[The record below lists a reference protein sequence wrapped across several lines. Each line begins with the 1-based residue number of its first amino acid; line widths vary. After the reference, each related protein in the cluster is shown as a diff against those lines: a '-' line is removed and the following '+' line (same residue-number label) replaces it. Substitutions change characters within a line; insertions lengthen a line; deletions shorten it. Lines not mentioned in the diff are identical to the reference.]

1 MNNKTFKER
10 LFWPLLITLALIMLL
25 NLNITGKVAA
35 VTGDTYEKLK
45 IFSDALTI
53 VQKNYVDE
61 VKVDDLIYGSIKGML
76 ETLDPHSGFL
86 PPDAY
91 KELQVETKGT
101 FGGVGIEI
109 TLKDGILTVVSP
121 IEDTPAYK
129 AGIIS
134 GDQIVKIDGKFTKN
148 MTLTDAVK
156 NMRGAE
162 GTKVNLTIMREGFSE
177 PKNFTLTRAIIQ
189 IKSVKY
195 KKLQDDL
202 GYIRI
207 AQFQEITDHDFSS
220 ALHQLESGEKP
231 LKGLILDLRN
241 NPGGLLDQA
250 IKISDFFIDEGVIV
264 YTEGRVESQKIK
276 FFAHK
281 NEKVRDYPMVILVN
295 GGSASGSEIVAG
307 ALQDHGKAVLVGTQT
322 FGKGSVQTII
332 PLDDGSGIRITTAR
346 YYTPNGRS
354 IQAKGIA
361 PDITVEDRL
370 PGTDKEGK
378 KIQFPKESDL
388 ERHLPGEEVEEPAE
402 QVKPKGKPEEKK
414 TVEDETKK
422 EDPPLEEA
430 IRLLKSWS
438 IFKGTLT
445 KIL

>member
-1 MNNKTFKER
+1 MNNRSFKER

-61 VKVDDLIYGSIKGML
+61 VKVDDLIYGAIKGML

-156 NMRGAE
+156 SMRGAE

-231 LKGLILDLRN
+231 LKGLIIDLRN

-332 PLDDGSGIRITTAR
+332 PLDDGSGIRITTAK

-354 IQAKGIA
+354 IQAKGIT

-378 KIQFPKESDL
+378 KIQFLKESDL
-388 ERHLPGEEVEEPAE
+388 ERHLPGEEGEEPAE
-402 QVKPKGKPEEKK
+402 QVKPKGKLGEKK
-414 TVEDETKK
+414 EVEDETKK

-438 IFKGTLT
+438 IFKETLS
-445 KIL
+445 KKL